1 MTQRKTPPQTAKEPE
16 ASTRSILES
25 ISDGVFTVD
34 ESWRIAY
41 FNRAAER
48 ITGVS
53 KQEAVGRP
61 CYDVFSSSMCE
72 SDCALEQ
79 TLSTGEPIINK
90 SCFIIDSE
98 GNRLPIS
105 VSTAVLRD
113 ANGEITGG
121 AETFRDLSE
130 VEQLRR
136 ELRGE
141 QHLGDMVSRSPSMR
155 RIFDV
160 LPTIARSE
168 SSVLI
173 QGETGTGKELLAKA
187 IHSLSHRSKGPFVA
201 VNCGALPAE
210 LLESELFGYVR
221 GAFTGA
227 DRDKPGRFAAAR
239 GGTLFLDEIGEIPSS
254 LQIKLLRVLQEK
266 AFEPLGSNKS
276 VSADVRIV
284 TASNRD
290 LEQLARENRFR
301 SDLFYRINVI
311 RLDLP
316 PLRERKE
323 DIPLLVDRF
332 IQRFNQL
339 QNKNIPGIRSEALS
353 LLGAHDW
360 PGNIREL
367 ENVIERAIV
376 LCPDGESIATAHLP
390 EEFHPAGISHPEGER
405 DIRFSRR
412 QSEAQAIMQA
422 LEETGGNRREAA
434 RKLGIHKSTLYRK
447 IRAMGLEPPQR
458 DGRYRGDS

>member
-1 MTQRKTPPQTAKEPE
+1 MTNGKGKHPDSREPE

-48 ITGVS
+48 ITGIS
-53 KQEAVGRP
+53 REEAVGRH
-61 CYDVFSSSMCE
+61 CYEVFSSSMCE

-90 SCFIIDSE
+90 SCFIIDAH
-98 GNRLPIS
+98 GNRIPIS

-113 ANGEITGG
+113 QNKRIAGG

-141 QHLGDMVSRSPSMR
+141 QHLGEMVSRSPSMR

-160 LPTIARSE
+160 LPTIAQSD

-173 QGETGTGKELLAKA
+173 QGETGTGKEVLAKA
-187 IHSLSHRSKGPFVA
+187 IHSLSHRSRGPFVA
-201 VNCGALPAE
+201 VSCGALPAE

-227 DRDKPGRFAAAR
+227 HRDKPGRFHAAK
-239 GGTLFLDEIGEIPSS
+239 GGTLFLDEIGELEPQ

-266 AFEPLGSNKS
+266 TYEPLGSNQS
-276 VSADVRIV
+276 VSADVRII

-290 LEQLARENRFR
+290 LQQMVLQNLLRQ
-301 SDLFYRINVI
+301 DLFYRINVI

-323 DIPLLVDRF
+323 DIPLLVEEF
-332 IQRFNQL
+332 IQRFNRL
-339 QNKNIPGIRSEALS
+339 QNRNIPGIRSEALS
-353 LLGAHDW
+353 LLAAHDW

-367 ENVIERAIV
+367 ENIIERAFV
-376 LCPDGESIATAHLP
+376 LCPDGEFIQTSHLP
-390 EEFHPAGISHPEGER
+390 QDFHSLAPSWVRVGE
-405 DIRFSRR
+405 DIRSSRR
-412 QSEAQAIMQA
+412 LSEAQAIQQA
-422 LEETGGNRREAA
+422 LERNRGNRSAAA
-434 RKLGIHKSTLYRK
+434 RELGIHKTTLYRK
-447 IRAMGLEPPQR
+447 MRALHIEPPSR
-458 DGRYRGDS
+458 NGRFSRQ

>member
-1 MTQRKTPPQTAKEPE
+1 MTRQSKFTPKAREPE

-34 ESWRIAY
+34 EYWRIAY

-53 KQEAVGRP
+53 REEALSRP
-61 CYDVFSSSMCE
+61 CYEVFSSSMCE

-90 SCFIIDSE
+90 SCFIIDAE
-98 GNRLPIS
+98 GNRVPIS

-113 ANGEITGG
+113 ARGEITGG

-141 QHLGDMVSRSPSMR
+141 QHLGDMVSRSPRMR

-160 LPTIARSE
+160 LPTIAQSD

-187 IHSLSHRSKGPFVA
+187 IHSLSHRSQGPFVA

-239 GGTLFLDEIGEIPSS
+239 GGTLFLDEIGEIAPSV
-254 LQIKLLRVLQEK
+254 QIKLLRVLQEK
-266 AFEPLGSNKS
+266 AYEPLGSNKS
-276 VSADVRIV
+276 VNADVRII

-290 LEQLARENRFR
+290 LEELVRRNEFR
-301 SDLFYRINVI
+301 RDLFYRINVI
-311 RLDLP
+311 RLDMP

-323 DIPLLVDRF
+323 DIPLLVEQF

-339 QNKNIPGIRSEALS
+339 QKKNISGIRSEALS

-360 PGNIREL
+360 PGNVREL
-367 ENVIERAIV
+367 ENVIERAFV

-390 EEFHPAGISHPEGER
+390 EEFHSVGVSRSESER
-405 DIRFSRR
+405 DIRCSRR
-412 QSEAQAIMQA
+412 LSEAQAILQA
-422 LEETGGNRREAA
+422 LEETGGNRSAAA

-447 IRAMGLEPPQR
+447 MRAMGLEPPQR
-458 DGRYRGDS
+458 DGRYRKD

>member
-1 MTQRKTPPQTAKEPE
+1 MQKHKIKLSSPQEPE
-16 ASTRSILES
+16 ASTRAILES

-34 ESWRIAY
+34 ESWRVTY

-53 KQEAVGRP
+53 REEAIGRP
-61 CYDVFSSSMCE
+61 CYEVFSSSMCE
-72 SDCALEQ
+72 HDCALEK
-79 TLSTGEPIINK
+79 TLSTGEPRINK

-98 GNRLPIS
+98 GNRIPIS
-105 VSTAVLRD
+105 VSTAVLRN
-113 ANGEITGG
+113 AQGEITGG

-141 QHLGDMVSRSPSMR
+141 YHLGDMVSRSPSMR

-160 LPTIARSE
+160 LPTIAQSD

-187 IHSLSHRSKGPFVA
+187 IHSLSHRSEGPFLA

-239 GGTLFLDEIGEIPSS
+239 GGTLFLDEIGEIAPSV
-254 LQIKLLRVLQEK
+254 QIKLLRVLQEK

-276 VSADVRIV
+276 LSADVRII

-290 LEQLARENRFR
+290 LEQLVREGGFR

-323 DIPLLVDRF
+323 DIPLLVEQF

-367 ENVIERAIV
+367 ENVIERAFV
-376 LCPDGESIATAHLP
+376 LCPNGQFIETSHLP
-390 EEFHPAGISHPEGER
+390 EEFHPADASRSKKGG
-405 DIRFSRR
+405 DIRSSRR
-412 QSEAQAIMQA
+412 ISESQAILRA
-422 LEETGGNRREAA
+422 LANTHGNRSAAA
-434 RKLGIHKSTLYRK
+434 RELGIHKSTLYRK
-447 IRAMGLEPPQR
+447 IRALGLEPPNH
-458 DGRYRGDS
+458 DGRYRRD

>member
-1 MTQRKTPPQTAKEPE
+1 MRQRKNATNSPKEPE
-16 ASTRSILES
+16 ASTRSVLES

-34 ESWRIAY
+34 ENWRIAY

-48 ITGVS
+48 ITGIS
-53 KQEAVGRP
+53 REEAVGRP
-61 CYDVFSSSMCE
+61 CYEVFSSSMCE

-79 TLSTGEPIINK
+79 TLDTGEPIINK

-98 GNRLPIS
+98 GNRVPIS
-105 VSTAVLRD
+105 VSTAVLWD
-113 ANGEITGG
+113 AEGEIVGG

-141 QHLGDMVSRSPSMR
+141 QHMGDMISRSPRMR
-155 RIFDV
+155 RIFEV
-160 LPTIARSE
+160 LPTIAQSD

-187 IHSLSHRSKGPFVA
+187 IHSLSHRNKGPFVA

-239 GGTLFLDEIGEIPSS
+239 GGTLFLDEIGEVASS
-254 LQIKLLRVLQEK
+254 VQIKLLRVLQEK

-276 VSADVRIV
+276 VSADVRII

-290 LEQLARENRFR
+290 LEQLVRENGFR
-301 SDLFYRINVI
+301 RDLFYRINVI

-323 DIPLLVDRF
+323 DIPLLVEQF

-339 QNKNIPGIRSEALS
+339 QNKNISGIRPEALS
-353 LLGAHDW
+353 LLGTHDW
-360 PGNIREL
+360 PGNVREL
-367 ENVIERAIV
+367 ENVIERAFV
-376 LCPDGESIATAHLP
+376 LCPNGESITTAHLP
-390 EEFHPAGISHPEGER
+390 EEFHHTGASPEEGDR
-405 DIRFSRR
+405 DIRSSKRL
-412 QSEAQAIMQA
+412 SEAQAIQRA
-422 LEETGGNRREAA
+422 LAEANGNRSAAA

-447 IRAMGLEPPQR
+447 IRAMNLEPPQR
-458 DGRYRGDS
+458 DGRYRRS